1 MPRNP
6 LAVVLACGFILLSP
20 LPAARSEPL
29 IEQVKQA
36 VVFLGR
42 LHQQGKRQILEIK
55 ATGCL
60 LNIEGIN
67 HLLTVRHLLLSDP
80 QAGPQSVNDRNLVI
94 MLNKKDGT
102 VAYLKIEQVKKH
114 GAEWVFHP
122 NPQVDLAVIPVLL
135 NTKSEKITTIPE
147 SLFFGPEGLHELDDV
162 FYLSF
167 QPGVPFD
174 KGVLPVIRKGAI
186 SRINADGTLLID
198 GFTFHGN
205 SGSPVFLTPT
215 PFHLNARGYIESGDD
230 GRGGRFIGIIG
241 AYVKDRKKAN
251 TGLSLVWPT
260 QLIREL
266 VDSDAFQAQ
275 IAKLKKK

>member
-1 MPRNP
+1 MHRAPFV
-6 LAVVLACGFILLSP
+6 LVLACGFFLLSP
-20 LPAARSEPL
+20 LPAAGSEPL
-29 IEQVKQA
+29 IEQVKKA
-36 VVFLGR
+36 VVFVGR

-80 QAGPQSVNDRNLVI
+80 RNESSSVNDRNLVI
-94 MLNKKDGT
+94 MLNKQDGT
-102 VAYLKIEQVKKH
+102 VGYLKIEQVKKQ
-114 GAEWVFHP
+114 GADWVFHS

-135 NTKSEKITTIPE
+135 DTQREKITLIPD

-167 QPGVPFD
+167 QPGVAFD
-174 KGVLPVIRKGAI
+174 KGVLPAIRKGAI
-186 SRINADGTLLID
+186 SRINADGTFLID
-198 GFTFHGN
+198 GFTFRGN

-215 PFHLNARGYIESGDD
+215 PFHLNARGTIESGDD

-241 AYVKDRKKAN
+241 GYVKDREKAN
-251 TGLSLVWPT
+251 TGLSMVWPT
-260 QLIREL
+260 QLIRE
-266 VDSDAFQAQ
+266 VVNSDAFQAQ
-275 IAKLKKK
+275 IAKLKPR